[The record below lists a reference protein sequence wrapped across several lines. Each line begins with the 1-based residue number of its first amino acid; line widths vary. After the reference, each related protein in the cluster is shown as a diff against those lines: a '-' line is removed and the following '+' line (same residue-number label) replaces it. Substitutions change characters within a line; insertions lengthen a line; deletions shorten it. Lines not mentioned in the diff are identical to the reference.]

1 MERKRSFPAVVRQQ
15 TREED
20 LDSATEG
27 LGPLA
32 QFERHACTVSG
43 LPHSEGASSSA
54 SVFTR
59 ERAGARTVQA
69 SVSSAVPHKDAARED
84 PGSDWSGR
92 QVQATIVE
100 SAESHEGERPMQD
113 CPRRRGHREESADED
128 AGAIRVD
135 VAPFREDAENDS
147 MRSTVTPRGISQR
160 GRCDRR
166 ATGGDSED
174 FAPQRFRPSSR
185 CARQRPFVS
194 KDSSEFERRPLTKQG
209 RHTSSSRSMESE
221 AAVILGRAP
230 NSLSISQRVE
240 DASEGW
246 DESSDALR
254 PQRQTGGQSSREG
267 SRASQATKDEAK
279 QVRHSSGS
287 RSSREGSRV
296 SFAKEE
302 SKASSQT
309 SGTRQPSR
317 PMQPHG
323 ASCGDLA
330 YEGSEVWSDTIGIW
344 KPLLESEQAS
354 PAGKSE
360 EQRFSREISLSS
372 KRSSSSRAGEASQCT
387 PAAPAAPAIREDS
400 LPSSNGSASSAEEK
414 EALLSSSGSEMSA
427 EGEENDL
434 NLFDAAEQGNL
445 KVVRRLLESGA
456 NINAHDAR
464 KGDPYYEGTALI
476 YASRKGDFRVLECLL
491 RARADVHQADKK
503 DYTPLRRAS
512 RDGCV
517 EVLERLLQARA
528 DANEANYYGTSPLL
542 LASWQG
548 HAQVLQ
554 RLLEARA
561 NVNQTNRNKYTPLLE
576 ASGEGHV
583 QVLELLLEA
592 RADVN
597 QAEKKGETPLLMAA
611 ARGHSEILDRL
622 LHARADVD
630 QRTKCGSTPLMG
642 ALGGCADTKVLERLL
657 HARAAVNKARN
668 HARHHGFTPLLWAL
682 QLGRGVQVLECL
694 FKARADVNQARKN
707 GWTPLLEASRRN
719 TEVLKCLLKA
729 RADVDQG
736 KKNGLTPL
744 MEASVHG
751 HVENVKCLL
760 KKKAKV
766 NQANMNGWTPLIFA
780 TRDACVE
787 VVKCL
792 VANKADVN
800 VAADVNIAA
809 SRKHL
814 SMPLHIALEGNHS
827 NHREVANFLARYA
840 LCDMRVL
847 KQCLRGGGAT
857 RVAVLDELT
866 AHPRQCYAGND
877 NDSDSSDDLH
887 EGPFESHIASA
898 TLLFCPKYVPRKS
911 NLSNP
916 ECGILGKR
924 ARWFM
929 KARLCDL
936 FKLSVSGD
944 LMNNR
949 ETIRMLCKSDD
960 EVLLT
965 DFAEVLLQAAWKR
978 HELSFYLDVVLS
990 AVFVGLFCAA
1000 TGHTRHGEEVPVW
1013 ISILLLSLLGKRMFE
1028 EAAQF
1033 GDMVGREQARCT
1045 VTEKFNTTRTKLKS
1059 CRTALLEYL
1068 FDLDNIVDLIFLI
1081 TSFCAVTFCFVL
1093 RRHYN
1098 GPFSKFAIAFV
1109 VAQAWIRLLYS
1120 LRGFRPVGTRMLP
1133 ILRAIWHTKIF
1144 LVVVLLCLAAGVHAY
1159 YTLGLRGDPNPIYA
1173 SIMQIGNLGV
1183 LGDFDLFTFE
1193 GEDVIYEEGDNGT
1206 WVPKDPTPTDDYLY
1220 AHVVFFSV
1228 AVLITIFLMNLL
1240 IGVLSAN
1247 YDLYEEVANALFL
1260 RSRARFIISFSL
1272 RPWSGCIRA
1281 LKRVLNCVSCGYLD
1295 KCTRGLKRSLN
1306 CISCGCLDK
1315 CITWFRW
1322 YFCSQDWSKLW
1333 EGRETIDLWFLKP
1346 VTPGTED
1353 LRSMRAVLADKLKGQ
1368 AERIETVQKRLN
1380 DQIETVE
1387 KRLNAKLEDQH
1398 ARQHAQLKKIEDLIL
1413 KMAESGRGGRSS
1425 GRSEGSFSRPPRT
1438 SRQHSWPSA

>member
-414 EALLSSSGSEMSA
+414 EALLSSSGSEMSL
-427 EGEENDL
+427 EGEEHDL
-434 NLFDAAEQGNL
+434 NLFDAAKQGNLKENDLNLFKAAEQGNL
-445 KVVRRLLESGA
+445 KDVRRLLDSGA
-456 NINAHDAR
+456 NVNAKDERA
-464 KGDPYYEGTALI
+464 DFPYYNGTPLCL
-476 YASRKGDFRVLECLL
+476 ASRVGHVRVAERLL
-491 RARADVHQADKK
+491 QARAHVEQADKLGA
-503 DYTPLRRAS
+503 TPLVKAS
-512 RDGCV
+512 CGHS

-528 DANEANYYGTSPLL
+528 DVDQQDFFGD
-542 LASWQG
+542 
-548 HAQVLQ
+548 
-554 RLLEARA
+554 
-561 NVNQTNRNKYTPLLE
+561 TPLSR

-583 QVLELLLEA
+583 EVVKFLVQQ

-597 QAEKKGETPLLMAA
+597 QAAGKDEAA
-611 ARGHSEILDRL
+611 
-622 LHARADVD
+622 
-630 QRTKCGSTPLMG
+630 
-642 ALGGCADTKVLERLL
+642 
-657 HARAAVNKARN
+657 
-668 HARHHGFTPLLWAL
+668 
-682 QLGRGVQVLECL
+682 
-694 FKARADVNQARKN
+694 
-707 GWTPLLEASRRN
+707 
-719 TEVLKCLLKA
+719 
-729 RADVDQG
+729 G
-736 KKNGLTPL
+736 KDGK
-744 MEASVHG
+744 
-751 HVENVKCLL
+751 
-760 KKKAKV
+760 
-766 NQANMNGWTPLIFA
+766 
-780 TRDACVE
+780 
-787 VVKCL
+787 
-792 VANKADVN
+792 
-800 VAADVNIAA
+800 
-809 SRKHL
+809 
-814 SMPLHIALEGNHS
+814 MPLHLALEKNY
-827 NHREVANFLARYA
+827 REVTICLARYA
-840 LCDMRVL
+840 RCDMRVL
-847 KQCLRGGGAT
+847 KDCLMGGGAT

-866 AHPRQCYAGND
+866 AQPFECSER
-877 NDSDSSDDLH
+877 DDVLSRLMRK
-887 EGPFESHIASA
+887 EQFKCVPGPFESHIAST
-898 TLLFCPKYVPRKS
+898 TLLFCPYDVPRKHD
-911 NLSNP
+911 LLYP
-916 ECGILGKR
+916 ECGVNGSR
-924 ARWFM
+924 ARWFT
-929 KARLCDL
+929 KERLCDL
-936 FKLSVSGD
+936 FKLSLSAD
-944 LMNNR
+944 LLNDR
-949 ETIRMLCKSDD
+949 DSIRILCKSDD

-978 HELSFYLDVVLS
+978 HELLFYFDVCLS
-990 AVFVGLFCAA
+990 AVFVALLCAA
-1000 TGHTRHGEEVPVW
+1000 TGHTRHGEEVPLW
-1013 ISILLLSLLGKRMFE
+1013 MSISLLSLLGKRIFE
-1028 EAAQF
+1028 EIAQF
-1033 GDMVGREQARCT
+1033 VDMLVRE
-1045 VTEKFNTTRTKLKS
+1045 KTRKQERQEDSTFS
-1059 CRTALLEYL
+1059 NSWCIALLKYV
-1068 FDLDNIVDLIFLI
+1068 FDLDNIVDLTFLI
-1081 TSFCAVTFCFVL
+1081 TSACAVTFCFVL

-1306 CISCGCLDK
+1306 CISCGCVEK
-1315 CITWFRW
+1315 CITRFRG

-1380 DQIETVE
+1380 DCIETVE

-1398 ARQHAQLKKIEDLIL
+1398 AQLKKIEELIL
-1413 KMAESGRGGRSS
+1413 KMAEPGRGGRSS
-1425 GRSEGSFSRPPRT
+1425 GRNEGSFSRPPRT